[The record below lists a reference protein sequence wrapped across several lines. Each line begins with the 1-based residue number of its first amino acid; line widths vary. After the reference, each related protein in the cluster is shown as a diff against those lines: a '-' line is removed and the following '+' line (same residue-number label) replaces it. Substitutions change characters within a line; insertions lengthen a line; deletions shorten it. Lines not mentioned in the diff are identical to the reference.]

1 MKDLIE
7 LLSTYSVGE
16 ILIFIV
22 LLALAF
28 KGVVDFYDWAK
39 KRIRGHVDD
48 INKTESEKSNTASKK
63 LNIVFEK
70 NDFDANNEIV
80 KSFLNSAMASQSRK
94 LKEKS
99 EWDKI
104 KGDTSQLGFID
115 RIYSVKEIYGFTDAH
130 MTNFQNK

>member
-39 KRIRGHVDD
+39 KKIQGVIDTH
-48 INKTESEKSNTASKK
+48 TEEETEQSTIKDNIDELFKMKK
-63 LNIVFEK
+63 AQK
-70 NDFDANNEIV
+70 
-80 KSFLNSAMASQSRK
+80 
-94 LKEKS
+94 
-99 EWDKI
+99 
-104 KGDTSQLGFID
+104 
-115 RIYSVKEIYGFTDAH
+115 
-130 MTNFQNK
+130 